1 MLGVDFGPQV
11 SERRREKAIFGHF
24 IFRYFSIFRTLA
36 ANGLIF
42 CTAPPGGASDP
53 PAKFQTDAVSGS

>member
-1 MLGVDFGPQV
+1 MLKVGGRPPV

-53 PAKFQTDAVSGS
+53 PAKFQPDRLRQ